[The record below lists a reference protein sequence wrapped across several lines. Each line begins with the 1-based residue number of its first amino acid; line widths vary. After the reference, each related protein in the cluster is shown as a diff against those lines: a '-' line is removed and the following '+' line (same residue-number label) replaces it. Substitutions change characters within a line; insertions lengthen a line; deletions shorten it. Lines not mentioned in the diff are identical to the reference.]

1 MKTCYYYSLNVNKD
15 FGSINACSIASDEYP
30 ITVNCAGRISTSNP
44 FITDNIEGRNDYY
57 LMYIECGE
65 LEFEI
70 NGKSLTVQS
79 GYAVIFP
86 PHCHYKYTYRGYNAL
101 SYLWAHFTG
110 SYAERF
116 LSESGFE
123 KLPCIIQS
131 DPNIKIISH
140 FEKLFNIFSLH
151 EPLQKQRLACQLE
164 NILLSIALISNS
176 TYKVR
181 GLAKSLGYIHTCYN
195 KEIRIPELAK
205 MESLSNSRYIA
216 VFKENMGMPPSEYIL
231 NLRINVACDLLR
243 NHDMSVKE
251 VAANVGYDNAHFFS
265 KLFKKKTGST
275 PQKYKEGSL

>member
-1 MKTCYYYSLNVNKD
+1 MKTCYYYSLNVSKD
-15 FGSINACSIASDEYP
+15 FGGINACSIASDEYP
-30 ITVNCAGRISTSNP
+30 ITVNCAGRIATSDP
-44 FITDNIEGRNDYY
+44 FVTDNPEGRNDYY

-70 NGKSLTVQS
+70 NGRPIIAQS

-86 PHCHYKYTYRGYNAL
+86 PYCHYKYTYRGDSEL

-110 SYAERF
+110 SYTERF
-116 LSESGFE
+116 LAESGFK

-131 DPNIKIISH
+131 NPNIKIISY

-164 NILLSIALISNS
+164 SILLTLALTSNDTFS
-176 TYKVR
+176 SRCLT
-181 GLAKSLGYIHTCYN
+181 KSLGYIHTSYN

-205 MESLSNSRYIA
+205 MESLSNSRYIT
-216 VFKENMGMPPSEYIL
+216 VFKETMGMSPSEYIL

-251 VAANVGYDNAHFFS
+251 VAVSIGYDNAHFFS
-265 KLFKKKTGST
+265 KIFKKKTGTT
-275 PQKYKEGSL
+275 PKKYKEGNP

>member
-30 ITVNCAGRISTSNP
+30 ITVNCAGRIATSDR
-44 FITDNIEGRNDYY
+44 FVTDNIEGRNDYY

-70 NGKSLTVQS
+70 NGKHFTAQS
-79 GYAVIFP
+79 GCTVIFP
-86 PHCHYKYTYRGYNAL
+86 PHFHYKYTYRGDNAL

-110 SYAERF
+110 SYTERF
-116 LSESGFE
+116 LEESGFK

-131 DPNIKIISH
+131 DPNIKIISY

-164 NILLSIALISNS
+164 NILLSVALISNR
-176 TYKVR
+176 TYTVR
-181 GLAKSLGYIHTCYN
+181 GLSKSLGYIHTCYN

-205 MESLSNSRYIA
+205 MESLSNSRYIT
-216 VFKENMGMPPSEYIL
+216 VFKENMGMSPSEYIL

-275 PQKYKEGSL
+275 PKKYKESSL

>member
-1 MKTCYYYSLNVNKD
+1 MKTSYYYSLNVNKE
-15 FGSINACSIASDEYP
+15 FGSINACNIESDEYP
-30 ITVNCAGRISTSNP
+30 ITVNCAGRIATSDP

-70 NGKSLTVQS
+70 NEKSFTAQS
-79 GYAVIFP
+79 GCTVIFP
-86 PHCHYKYTYRGYNAL
+86 PHCHYKYTYLGDNAL
-101 SYLWAHFTG
+101 SYLWSHFTG
-110 SYAERF
+110 SYTERF
-116 LSESGFE
+116 LAESGFK

-131 DPNIKIISH
+131 DPSIKIISH
-140 FEKLFNIFSLH
+140 FEKLFYIFSLH

-164 NILLSIALISNS
+164 NILLSIALNSNS
-176 TYKVR
+176 TYMVR

-205 MESLSNSRYIA
+205 MESLSNSRYIT
-216 VFKENMGMPPSEYIL
+216 VFKENMGMSPSEYIL

-243 NHDMSVKE
+243 HHDLSVKE
-251 VAANVGYDNAHFFS
+251 VAASVGYYNSHFFS

-275 PQKYKEGSL
+275 PKKYKEGNL